1 MGRCSNGNARAG
13 RCGTII
19 GRVDGRVAEC
29 VAIAI
34 AIDIDID
41 IGSDGIDQFRAT
53 PGCDT
58 HSCHGRI
65 RNHRDAGATSAH
77 GGRVTG

>member
-13 RCGTII
+13 RCRTII

-34 AIDIDID
+34 DIAID
-41 IGSDGIDQFRAT
+41 IGSDGIDQPLST
-53 PGCDT
+53 PGYDT

-65 RNHRDAGATSAH
+65 RNHRDAGATYGH
-77 GGRVTG
+77 DDRVTG